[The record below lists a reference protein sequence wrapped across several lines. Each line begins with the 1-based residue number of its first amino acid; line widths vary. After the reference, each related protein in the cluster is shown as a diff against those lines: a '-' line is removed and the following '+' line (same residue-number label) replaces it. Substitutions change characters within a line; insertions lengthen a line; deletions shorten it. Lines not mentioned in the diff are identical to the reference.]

1 MDSRFRGN
9 DVGFWRSAISNDATT
24 GCREVWKSTN
34 KRDSLCSSRTDHLGG
49 RTVEPSGRQVTQ
61 LLKAWSEGE
70 AAAFEKIVSLVYQE
84 LHEMARRYMA
94 HQRPGHTL
102 QPTALVHEAYVRLV
116 DSAQVSFENRAQFFA
131 LCAQVMRRILVDWA
145 RSRQAR
151 KRDREIPPL
160 QLDEALLGG
169 KERGTDLV
177 ALDDALKA
185 LSAEDA
191 RQGQVVELRF
201 FGGLSVEETAAALKI
216 SPETVMRDWKLAK
229 SWLRR
234 ELRKEK
240 QRGA

>member
-1 MDSRFRGN
+1 M
-9 DVGFWRSAISNDATT
+9 
-24 GCREVWKSTN
+24 
-34 KRDSLCSSRTDHLGG
+34 
-49 RTVEPSGRQVTQ
+49 EPSGRQVTQ

-70 AAAFEKIVSLVYQE
+70 AAALEKIVPLVYQE

-145 RSRQAR
+145 RSRQAQ
-151 KRDREIPPL
+151 KRGGDIPPL
-160 QLDEALLGG
+160 QLDEELLGG

-229 SWLRR
+229 GWLRH
-234 ELRKEK
+234 ELRGEK
-240 QRGA
+240 QSGA